1 MSVFT
6 VTTPKGH
13 EVTVCDGV
21 MPTAAELSVIDDFI
35 ESDEPELDTWED
47 PDSDGYGWERKAL
60 RGVW

>member
-21 MPTAAELSVIDDFI
+21 MPTAAELAVIDAYMDQ
-35 ESDEPELDTWED
+35 DDAEPDIWED